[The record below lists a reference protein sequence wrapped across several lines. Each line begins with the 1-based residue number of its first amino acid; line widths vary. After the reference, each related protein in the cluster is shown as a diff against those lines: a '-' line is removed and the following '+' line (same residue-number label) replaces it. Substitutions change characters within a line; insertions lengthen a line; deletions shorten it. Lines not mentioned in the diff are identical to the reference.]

1 LKAVFKNMN
10 IKYLLFPFAYA
21 YAGAAAF
28 ARWAYK
34 VGLCKIHQFERPFI
48 LKIGNLS
55 AGGTG
60 KTPHTS
66 FMVSFLEQKGYKV
79 AIASRGYGRQTK
91 GCLEVSANADPKSVG
106 DEPLMLKKI
115 HPDTPVYV
123 AERRVTAVQALMQ
136 KYPLTQVLI
145 LDDAMQHWALEAD
158 YTLLLTAWNAPFFE
172 DFPLPMGYL
181 REHKSGYKRADMLIA
196 TQTNP
201 VLESVDKQSFIGKIS
216 PFPHQEILFS
226 YYNYEPAYRLAM
238 PADSLDWQ
246 MLKRFK
252 VLVLLGIART
262 EYLAQFLEAYT
273 DSFQLIKYPDHHTFT
288 EKELQTTIEI
298 FKKGDY
304 DIILSTEK
312 DAMRLEPYTDL
323 FAQAQVPIFILPIR
337 VQFHETAAEQ
347 AQVFGKILN
356 KIQNSGKI

>member
-1 LKAVFKNMN
+1 MN

-21 YAGAAAF
+21 YAGGAALV
-28 ARWAYK
+28 RWAYAK
-34 VGLCKIHQFERPFI
+34 GWRKTYRFERPFI

-66 FMVSFLEQKGYKV
+66 FLVAWLEQQGLKV

-91 GCLEVSANADPKSVG
+91 GVLEVLADADPKSVG
-106 DEPLMLKKI
+106 DEPLMLKKT
-115 HPDTPVYV
+115 HPQVPVYV
-123 AERRVTAVQALMQ
+123 AERRAEAVLALMQ
-136 KYPLTQVLI
+136 KYPLTQVLL
-145 LDDAMQHWALEAD
+145 LDDAMQHWALEGD

-181 REHKSGYKRADMLIA
+181 REHKSGYKRADTIIV
-196 TQTNP
+196 TQTP
-201 VLESVDKQSFIGKIS
+201 PLLESAEKQAFIQNIQLL
-216 PFPHQEILFS
+216 PQQQILCS
-226 YYNYEPAYRLAM
+226 YYNYEPAYRLGV

-246 MLKRFK
+246 VLKRFK

-262 EYLAQFLEAYT
+262 AYLAEFLEAYT
-273 DSFQLIKYPDHHTFT
+273 DSFRLLKYPDHHPFS
-288 EKELQTTIEI
+288 EQEVQTTISI
-298 FKKGDY
+298 FKKDAY

-312 DAMRLEPYTDL
+312 DAMRLEAYAPL
-323 FAQAQVPIFILPIR
+323 FAQAQVPVFILPIR

-347 AQVFGKILN
+347 TQVFGKILN
-356 KIQNSGKI
+356 KIQKSGKI